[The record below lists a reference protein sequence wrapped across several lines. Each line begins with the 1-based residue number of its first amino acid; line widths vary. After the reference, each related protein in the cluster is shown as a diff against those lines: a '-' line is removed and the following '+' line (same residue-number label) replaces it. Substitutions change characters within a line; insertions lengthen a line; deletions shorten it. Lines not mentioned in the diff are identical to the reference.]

1 MTARTSKSQESA
13 FETETD
19 LRAIT
24 RDTDKCRTT
33 VALYLDGYTRTP
45 WLRFGQAQLSS
56 QSERHTGR
64 SRLEARMTAGVTDF
78 EHDSAYAL
86 RLPLIGVQFDGLL
99 VRYHTTFLI
108 GWIDPDAEEDF
119 HVPGPGYD
127 PTKYEIF
134 VMKEAVKIADTL
146 KTPEAVEAFART
158 SWEEQKRLVSL
169 SVDHS
174 GNTFGAAC
182 RLAHVF
188 LKEPALVPQM
198 HGALCPLVGCESY
211 GCWASTDEAKTRRE
225 GPKL

>member
-1 MTARTSKSQESA
+1 MTARASKSAESA
-13 FETETD
+13 FEAETD

-24 RDTDKCRTT
+24 RDADKCRTT

-119 HVPGPGYD
+119 RVPGPSYD
-127 PTKYEIF
+127 PAKLQDAHRCRD
-134 VMKEAVKIADTL
+134 VRCL
-146 KTPEAVEAFART
+146 KDNPDGHIIVPE
-158 SWEEQKRLVSL
+158 
-169 SVDHS
+169 
-174 GNTFGAAC
+174 GYY
-182 RLAHVF
+182 
-188 LKEPALVPQM
+188 VPP
-198 HGALCPLVGCESY
+198 HN
-211 GCWASTDEAKTRRE
+211 
-225 GPKL
+225 PKLYKLVAGKRVEIAIGPAWPERSESH